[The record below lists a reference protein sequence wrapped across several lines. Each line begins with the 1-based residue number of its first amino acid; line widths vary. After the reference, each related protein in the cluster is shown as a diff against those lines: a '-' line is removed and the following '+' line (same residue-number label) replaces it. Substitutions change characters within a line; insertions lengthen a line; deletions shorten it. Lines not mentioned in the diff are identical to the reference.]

1 MSSSNIRDLL
11 TAFSPSSEFFAISSG
26 DGRIKIWDTLKGQI
40 QTEFADIAANDRTDV
55 FMKPDRGHLSVDYTC
70 MKWLDLGKQRKRKHG
85 GSLIVLGTGGGD
97 VLALDVAS
105 GELRWRISDCH
116 PGGVTAISFSGQGS
130 RAYTG
135 GADGMICE
143 IDPMTGN
150 SLKRFRTSTKA
161 ISAIS
166 VSSDGSVLAS
176 ASAQVKIYSC
186 SGHKKIQKFSG
197 HPGAVRSMIF
207 TNDGKYV
214 LSCAAGERY
223 IAVWQVDGSKT
234 HSASCTLSMEHPA
247 VYLDS
252 KYIGN
257 GEEDLKG
264 LYVLALTETGVCYF
278 WFGQN
283 TEELRDSIPAK
294 VSLSIEDSLL
304 KNHHGAP
311 TILAAKLQGIPSR
324 ASGHIF
330 ISHGLLVKPLFQK
343 ILVHSGKNMKLNSSL
358 DGILLPTGQSLVRA
372 KRGQDVSNKVTALDR
387 ANAEDAL
394 LPVPTFSDL
403 GERKKPNQYSGIDP
417 DEVIADIVNS
427 RSRAK
432 SLESEQMH
440 VSADDDFEVGTSTVC
455 LEDQLRSLGFIS
467 GNDGS
472 LHRSAPD
479 PAFLKDINLEVNLSN
494 KKMRDTI
501 LSMGASDAYNLLRK
515 LLALWQSRSSN
526 AKLVLPWI
534 SRILVIHSDYVL
546 SQEPMTE
553 LLYSLGKTA
562 KARGAAIRPLL
573 QLVGRLQLVVT
584 QIDKATHNQTRDSLQ
599 ERQADESDDEDEDI
613 DHVFYRDEDESGQT
627 SDDTDDE

>member
-372 KRGQDVSNKVTALDR
+372 KRGQDVSNKAVTALDR

-440 VSADDDFEVGTSTVC
+440 DDDFEVGTSTVC

>member
-1 MSSSNIRDLL
+1 MGSPNIRDLL

-40 QTEFADIAANDRTDV
+40 QTEFVDIAANDLTDA

-70 MKWLDLGKQRKRKHG
+70 MKWLDLGKKRKRKHG

-116 PGGVTAISFSGQGS
+116 PGGVTAISFSEKGS
-130 RAYTG
+130 RVYTG

-143 IDPMTGN
+143 IDPVTGN
-150 SLKRFRTSTKA
+150 SLKRFKTSTKA
-161 ISAIS
+161 ISSIS

-186 SGHKKIQKFSG
+186 SDQKKIQKFSG

-223 IAVWQVDGSKT
+223 IAVWRVDGSKM

-252 KYIGN
+252 RCFDN

-283 TEELRDSIPAK
+283 IEELRNSIPAK
-294 VSLSIEDSLL
+294 VSLSIEDSVL

-343 ILVHSGKNMKLNSSL
+343 ILVHSGKNMNLNSSL

-372 KRGQDVSNKVTALDR
+372 KRGQDVRNKVTALDR

-394 LPVPTFSDL
+394 HPIPTFTDL
-403 GERKKPNQYSGIDP
+403 GETKKPHQYSGIDP
-417 DEVIADIVNS
+417 DDVIADIVNS
-427 RSRAK
+427 RSQAK
-432 SLESEQMH
+432 SLGSEQMH
-440 VSADDDFEVGTSTVC
+440 VSADDDVEVGTSTIC
-455 LEDQLRSLGFIS
+455 LEDHLRSLGFI
-467 GNDGS
+467 GRNDGS
-472 LHRSAPD
+472 FDRSAPD
-479 PAFLKDINLEVNLSN
+479 PAFFKDINLEANLSN
-494 KKMRDTI
+494 KKIRDAI

-515 LLALWQSRSSN
+515 LLSLWQSRSSN

-553 LLYSLGKTA
+553 LLYSFGKTA
-562 KARGAAIRPLL
+562 KARGAVIQPLL
-573 QLVGRLQLVVT
+573 QLVGRLQFVAA
-584 QIDKATHNQTRDSLQ
+584 QIDKATHDQTRDSLH

-627 SDDTDDE
+627 SDDTDDD

>member
-1 MSSSNIRDLL
+1 MSSPNIRDLL
-11 TAFSPSSEFFAISSG
+11 TAFSPSSQFFAISSG

-40 QTEFADIAANDRTDV
+40 QTEFVDIAANDPTDR

-70 MKWLDLGKQRKRKHG
+70 MKWLDLGKKRKRKHG

-116 PGGVTAISFSGQGS
+116 PGGVTAISFSEKGS
-130 RAYTG
+130 RVYTG

-150 SLKRFRTSTKA
+150 SFKRFKTSTKA

-186 SGHKKIQKFSG
+186 SDHKKIQKFSG
-197 HPGAVRSMIF
+197 HPGAVRSVIF

-214 LSCAAGERY
+214 ISCAAGERY
-223 IAVWQVDGSKT
+223 IAVWLVDGSKT

-252 KYIGN
+252 RCIGN
-257 GEEDLKG
+257 GEDLKG

-283 TEELRDSIPAK
+283 IEELRNSIPAK
-294 VSLSIEDSLL
+294 VSLSIGDSLS

-311 TILAAKLQGIPSR
+311 TILAAQLQGIPSC
-324 ASGHIF
+324 AAGHIL

-343 ILVHSGKNMKLNSSL
+343 ILVHSGENMNLNSSL
-358 DGILLPTGQSLVRA
+358 DGILLPTGQSLVRT
-372 KRGQDVSNKVTALDR
+372 KRGQDVRNKVTALDR

-394 LPVPTFSDL
+394 LPVPTFTDL
-403 GERKKPNQYSGIDP
+403 GERKKPHQHSGIDA

-427 RSRAK
+427 RSQAK
-432 SLESEQMH
+432 SLHSEQMR
-440 VSADDDFEVGTSTVC
+440 DDDLEMGTSTIC
-455 LEDQLRSLGFIS
+455 LEDQLRSLGFIG

-472 LHRSAPD
+472 FNRSAPD
-479 PAFLKDINLEVNLSN
+479 PTFFNDINLEANLSN
-494 KKMRDTI
+494 KKIRDAI

-562 KARGAAIRPLL
+562 KARGVAIQPLL
-573 QLVGRLQLVVT
+573 QLVGRLQLVVA
-584 QIDKATHNQTRDSLQ
+584 QIDKATHDQTRDSLHKH
-599 ERQADESDDEDEDI
+599 QADESDDEDEDI

>member
-40 QTEFADIAANDRTDV
+40 QTEFVDIAANDGTDV

-70 MKWLDLGKQRKRKHG
+70 MKWLDLGKRRKRKHG

-97 VLALDVAS
+97 VLALNVAS

-150 SLKRFRTSTKA
+150 SLKRLRTSTKA

-186 SGHKKIQKFSG
+186 SDHKKIQKFSG

-252 KYIGN
+252 KCIDN
-257 GEEDLKG
+257 GKEDLKG

-283 TEELRDSIPAK
+283 IEELRDSIPAK
-294 VSLSIEDSLL
+294 VSLSIEDCLL

-324 ASGHIF
+324 ASGNIF

-372 KRGQDVSNKVTALDR
+372 KRGQDARNKVTALDR

-394 LPVPTFSDL
+394 LPVPTFTDL

-440 VSADDDFEVGTSTVC
+440 DDDLEVGTSTVC

-472 LHRSAPD
+472 LYRSAPD
-479 PAFLKDINLEVNLSN
+479 PAFLKDINLEANLSN
-494 KKMRDTI
+494 KKIRDTI

-546 SQEPMTE
+546 SQEPMNE

-562 KARGAAIRPLL
+562 KARGAAIQPLL

-613 DHVFYRDEDESGQT
+613 DHVFYGDEDESGQT

>member
-440 VSADDDFEVGTSTVC
+440 DDDFEVGTSTVC

>member
-40 QTEFADIAANDRTDV
+40 QTEFVDIAGNDPTDV
-55 FMKPDRGHLSVDYTC
+55 LMKPDRGHLSVDYTC
-70 MKWLDLGKQRKRKHG
+70 MKWLDLGAQKKRKHG

-130 RAYTG
+130 RAYIG

-143 IDPMTGN
+143 IDPITGI

-186 SGHKKIQKFSG
+186 SDHKKIQKFSG

-207 TNDGKYV
+207 TNDGTYV

-223 IAVWQVDGSKT
+223 IAVWRVDGSKT

-252 KYIGN
+252 KCIDN
-257 GEEDLKG
+257 GEVKG
-264 LYVLALTETGVCYF
+264 LYILALTETGVCYF

-283 TEELRDSIPAK
+283 IEELRNSIPAK
-294 VSLSIEDSLL
+294 VYLFIENSSL

-311 TILAAKLQGIPSR
+311 TILAAKLQGIPTR

-343 ILVHSGKNMKLNSSL
+343 ILVHSGENMTLNSSL

-372 KRGQDVSNKVTALDR
+372 KRGQDARNKVTALDR
-387 ANAEDAL
+387 ANAEDVL
-394 LPVPTFSDL
+394 LPVPTFTDL
-403 GERKKPNQYSGIDP
+403 GERKKPHQYSGIDP
-417 DEVIADIVNS
+417 DDVIADIVNS

-432 SLESEQMH
+432 SLESEQMR
-440 VSADDDFEVGTSTVC
+440 DDLEVGTSTLC
-455 LEDQLRSLGFIS
+455 LEDQLRSLGFIG
-467 GNDGS
+467 GNDDS
-472 LHRSAPD
+472 LYKSAPD
-479 PAFLKDINLEVNLSN
+479 PAFFKDINLEANLSN
-494 KKMRDTI
+494 KKIRDAI
-501 LSMGASDAYNLLRK
+501 VSMGASDAYNLLRE
-515 LLALWQSRSSN
+515 LLASWQSRSSN

-546 SQEPMTE
+546 SQEPSTE
-553 LLYSLGKTA
+553 LLFSLGKIA
-562 KARGAAIRPLL
+562 KARGAAIQPLL

-584 QIDKATHNQTRDSLQ
+584 QIDKATHDQTRDSLHEHQ
-599 ERQADESDDEDEDI
+599 TDESDDEDEDI
-613 DHVFYRDEDESGQT
+613 DHVFYGDEDESGQT
-627 SDDTDDE
+627 SDDKDDE